1 MCLLDLWFSLSY
13 FYSSGPD
20 PACYLNERGEG
31 GSEEGGVVVVGGG
44 EGLVWRTQGSPSVSD
59 EFLAEFFH

>member
-20 PACYLNERGEG
+20 PACYLNERGEE
-31 GSEEGGVVVVGGG
+31 GSEAGGVVVVGGG
-44 EGLVWRTQGSPSVSD
+44 GAGVEDAGKSIG
-59 EFLAEFFH
+59 FG